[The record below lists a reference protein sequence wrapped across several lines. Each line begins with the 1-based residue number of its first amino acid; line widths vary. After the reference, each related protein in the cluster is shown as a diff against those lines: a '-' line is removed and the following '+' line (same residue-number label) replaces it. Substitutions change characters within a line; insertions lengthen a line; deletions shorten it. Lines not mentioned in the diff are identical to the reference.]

1 MPCLWSNVG
10 AHVLESMDPSW
21 VGSVHLLHE
30 RCFGML
36 ALRTVNI
43 HTYCTCQSSC
53 HHCGVKTPSMDLCS
67 TEEMMS
73 VFEEYYVSDV
83 KDMAR
88 SSINSTC
95 IETCVD
101 VRAKEFDLDFNGQAD
116 QVQVLDMD
124 FGTTEPGAWSVDELL

>member
-1 MPCLWSNVG
+1 MREIE
-10 AHVLESMDPSW
+10 A
-21 VGSVHLLHE
+21 LLQKE
-30 RCFGML
+30 EDL
-36 ALRTVNI
+36 QKAEEVANAETVAAEAAADVEQDACDI
-43 HTYCTCQSSC
+43 RAA
-53 HHCGVKTPSMDLCS
+53 PSMDLCS

-73 VFEEYYVSDV
+73 VFEEYYESDV

-95 IETCVD
+95 IETGVD

-116 QVQVLDMD
+116 QVQVPDMD

>member
-1 MPCLWSNVG
+1 MREIE
-10 AHVLESMDPSW
+10 A
-21 VGSVHLLHE
+21 LLQQE
-30 RCFGML
+30 EDLQKAEEL
-36 ALRTVNI
+36 ANAEAVAAEAAADVEQDACDIRAA
-43 HTYCTCQSSC
+43 
-53 HHCGVKTPSMDLCS
+53 PSMDLCS

>member
-1 MPCLWSNVG
+1 MREIE
-10 AHVLESMDPSW
+10 A
-21 VGSVHLLHE
+21 LLQKQE
-30 RCFGML
+30 DL
-36 ALRTVNI
+36 QKAEEVANAETVAAEAAADVEQDACDI
-43 HTYCTCQSSC
+43 RAA
-53 HHCGVKTPSMDLCS
+53 PSMDLCS

-73 VFEEYYVSDV
+73 VFEEYYESDV

-95 IETCVD
+95 IETGVD

-116 QVQVLDMD
+116 QVQVPDMD